1 MNGRARR
8 ERCTRAVV
16 PRFIH
21 EVYRLQPS
29 RAEPLHRETR
39 AQATVEMAVVAPVLI
54 VLALIVYNI
63 MMFLS
68 ATARFDRV
76 APDIVLAHAV
86 SPVGVDE
93 QGGSVAGTVAAEL
106 SEAMG
111 SYGVE
116 IEVTCAEEESS
127 GASSLFSLVGG
138 QRTYRCVMKYVPWPG
153 NIVLAGV
160 DMGAPVVLE
169 HVREVTVDP
178 WRPGVVM

>member
-8 ERCTRAVV
+8 ERCARAVV

-21 EVYRLQPS
+21 EVYRQRPS
-29 RAEPLHRETR
+29 RAEPFHREMR
-39 AQATVEMAVVAPVLI
+39 AQATVEMAVVAPALI

-68 ATARFDRV
+68 ATARFDRM
-76 APDIVLAHAV
+76 APDIVLAHAA
-86 SPVGVDE
+86 SPAGADDRE
-93 QGGSVAGTVAAEL
+93 GSVVGTVATEL

-127 GASSLFSLVGG
+127 GVGSIFSLVGG

-153 NIVLAGV
+153 NVVLAGV